1 MPAAEVMIWIDK
13 ARISAAMAI
22 VVLHS
27 AILVQSAN
35 LLGSGYWWSGNI
47 YNSLVRWAIPV
58 FVMISGALLLDP
70 GKNEPFGL
78 FYRKRIARIF
88 IPLLAWSAI
97 YLCLDYFYAAT
108 YGIQISKQ
116 QIFLNLLEGK
126 PHFHLW
132 FLYMIIGLYLFT
144 PFFRLIIRNTSHK
157 DLQILVLIMFLISA
171 FSFLYTELIPGVPP
185 LFITKFIPFIPY
197 YFLGYLI
204 RSTQYKPSKITL
216 LVIFFCSGVI
226 TATGYYFSAQIRH
239 VSSGIYFYGYF
250 SFAVIIMAACI
261 LMWFRYYHIKTCNS
275 GTIHQIAQ
283 LTLGIYLIHPIF
295 LKLINLKGWGI
306 SIMNPALSI
315 PLTAIAVF
323 CLSLASSWLIK
334 QVPVLKRI
342 I

>member
-1 MPAAEVMIWIDK
+1 MIWIDK
-13 ARISAAMAI
+13 ARISAALAI

-35 LLGSGYWWSGNI
+35 MIGSEYWWLGNI

-70 GKNEPFGL
+70 GKNESLGL
-78 FYRKRIARIF
+78 FYRKRFTRII
-88 IPLLAWSAI
+88 IPLFAWSAI
-97 YLCLDYFYAAT
+97 YLYLDYIYAAT

-144 PFFRLIIRNTSHK
+144 PFFRLIIRNSSQRK
-157 DLQILVLIMFLISA
+157 LQILVLIMFLISA
-171 FSFLYTELIPGVPP
+171 FSFIYTELLPGIPP
-185 LFITKFIPFIPY
+185 LFITKFIPYIPY

-204 RSTQYKPSKITL
+204 RSTQYKSSKITL
-216 LVIFFCSGVI
+216 IAIFLCSGVI
-226 TATGYYFSAQIRH
+226 TAIGFYFSAQIRH
-239 VSSGIYFYGYF
+239 ASSGIYFHGYF

-261 LMWFRYYHIKTCNS
+261 MMWFKYYHIKVFNS
-275 GTIHQIAQ
+275 RSIHQIAR
-283 LTLGIYLIHPIF
+283 LTLGVYLIHPIF
-295 LKLINLKGWGI
+295 LKLINLKGLGV
-306 SIMNPALSI
+306 SIMNPAFSI

-334 QVPVLKRI
+334 QIPVLNKI